1 VHDEAHAGG
10 AHRLH
15 LHPGASQ
22 LVSTDRSSSD
32 LYHAYACGFM
42 YYSFMFF
49 LLRVNPLHS
58 ALYEQ

>member
-22 LVSTDRSSSD
+22 LVSTDRSSSK
-32 LYHAYACGFM
+32 LVSCICMWVHVLFIHVLSVACE
-42 YYSFMFF
+42 
-49 LLRVNPLHS
+49 PT
-58 ALYEQ
+58 A